1 MKTYTAEDMNA
12 LHTKMCLDIMQAPR
26 EQLGVISNVDVTI
39 DNIVG
44 QADSMEWDF
53 DLKSLWLTSSR
64 WSMMVRQ
71 YLDPLD
77 VAVWMSQCV
86 NRIGRRD
93 RGQAVLRTRVVKPR
107 GGAATGHTNMETRR
121 WGSCMLSISYRAKP
135 QPTITLHSRTSYLGY
150 LSALD
155 FTIAEVL
162 ARYLAQQLKLQMSDF
177 RFVWMAESVQWH
189 AFKSLPFALT
199 NTDEDIRSLYRR
211 ILLKKL
217 SAWDDNPEMMALATT
232 PAMNISRRWLNMV
245 RKEDQL
251 GYTLGDTTYN
261 TYRRVRRRWHT
272 EVLGHKKAQ
281 EFEGYSYY
289 KDGHE
294 KAGQE
299 REFFAAYKPLPN
311 CWTSG
316 LDLSPIKF
324 KPGEMPKALD
334 EIETSDAFCILCGED
349 EEDGEG

>member
-1 MKTYTAEDMNA
+1 
-12 LHTKMCLDIMQAPR
+12 MCRDIMSAPR

-44 QADSMEWDF
+44 QANSMEWDF

-71 YLDPLD
+71 YLDQAD
-77 VAVWMSQCV
+77 VALWMNQCV

-93 RGQAVLRTRVVKPR
+93 RGQAVLRTRTVKPR

-121 WGSCMLSISYRAKP
+121 WGSCMLSVSYRAKP
-135 QPTITLHSRTSYLGY
+135 TPTITLHSRTSYLGY

-162 ARYLAQQLKLQMSDF
+162 GRYLAHHLKFKMSDL

-199 NTDEDIRSLYRR
+199 NTDDEMRKLYRR
-211 ILLKKL
+211 ILLKKYDAL
-217 SAWDDNPEMMALATT
+217 SEEELLLAES
-232 PAMNISRRWLNMV
+232 PAMIISRRWLNMV

-272 EVLGHKKAQ
+272 EVLGYEKAKT
-281 EFEGYSYY
+281 FEGASYY
-289 KDGHE
+289 KEGHP
-294 KAGQE
+294 KAGE
-299 REFFAAYKPLPN
+299 VREFFKAYTPLPN

-316 LDLSPIKF
+316 LDLSAIRMKL
-324 KPGEMPKALD
+324 GESPWQGYDSLRPEAIQEADDL
-334 EIETSDAFCILCGED
+334 CLLCGWDDDGDTED
-349 EEDGEG
+349 